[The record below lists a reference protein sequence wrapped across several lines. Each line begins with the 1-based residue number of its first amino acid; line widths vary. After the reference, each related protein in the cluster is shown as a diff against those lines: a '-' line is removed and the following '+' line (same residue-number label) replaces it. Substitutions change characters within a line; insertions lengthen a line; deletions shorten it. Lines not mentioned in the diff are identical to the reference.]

1 MRKALLSLLTV
12 LTFLGSLVVHAPAAK
27 AARIEELC
35 DIRGVRPN
43 QVIGYGL
50 VVGLAGTGDTGQSRF
65 TVQSVAAM
73 LRRLGATIEP
83 ELIQTRNA
91 AAVMVTAT
99 LPPFA
104 QPGMRIDVT
113 VSSLGN
119 ARSLG
124 GGTLIQTPLL
134 GANREVFAVAQGSI
148 LVGGYSAESVSGSS
162 LQRNYPTTGRIPEGA
177 LVERPV
183 VQNPV
188 RDNAITFSLRDP
200 SFITATRIAEAINN
214 EVGEGTARAEDGG
227 AVKVTVPEQERENAM
242 ALIAQIQVLNVN
254 PDMPAR
260 VVIDGNSGTIVL
272 GSTVRIAE
280 VAVAQGGLTIEVNEQ
295 YSVSQPNPFG
305 AGTTQVVPNSTIT
318 AGATPPAAGAPGA
331 DGAPPAEP
339 PTVRMMPNSASL
351 QDVVTALNAL
361 GAKPRDLIPIFQA
374 LRAAGALQA
383 RIEVQ

>member
-12 LTFLGSLVVHAPAAK
+12 LSFLGGLVVHAPAAK

-50 VVGLAGTGDTGQSRF
+50 VVGLGDTGQSRF

-134 GANREVFAVAQGSI
+134 GANREVFAVAQGSV
-148 LVGGYSAESVSGSS
+148 LVGGFSAESVSGSS
-162 LQRNYPTTGRIPEGA
+162 LQRNYPTTGRVPEGA
-177 LVERPV
+177 LSRASRI
-183 VQNPV
+183 PV

-200 SFITATRIAEAINN
+200 SFITATRIADAIDD
-214 EVGEGTARAEDGG
+214 EVGEGTAKAEDGG
-227 AVKVTVPEQERENAM
+227 AVKVTIPEQERENAM
-242 ALIAQIQVLNVN
+242 GLIAQIQILNVD

-260 VVIDGNSGTIVL
+260 VIIDGNSGTIVL

-305 AGTTQVVPNSTIT
+305 TGTTQVVPNSTIT
-318 AGATPPAAGAPGA
+318 AGANTPATGAPGA
-331 DGAPPAEP
+331 DGTPPAEP
-339 PTVRMMPNSASL
+339 PTMRMMPNSASL